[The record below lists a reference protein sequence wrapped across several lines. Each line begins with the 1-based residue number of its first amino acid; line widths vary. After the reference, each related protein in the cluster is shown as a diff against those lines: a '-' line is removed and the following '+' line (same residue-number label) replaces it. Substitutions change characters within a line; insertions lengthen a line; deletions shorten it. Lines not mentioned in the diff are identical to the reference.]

1 MDSDEND
8 FRNGFDKFYLCG
20 ESGDHTVKDG
30 RVFVRGAPSERDN
43 FQTLNKICRRAHLWS
58 KNNKNCNKSP
68 KEIQKKD
75 VVSFRD
81 KFANHCFTS

>member
-8 FRNGFDKFYLCG
+8 FRNGFDKFHLYG

-30 RVFVRGAPSERDN
+30 RVFVRGAPFECDN

-58 KNNKNCNKSP
+58 KNNKNCNKHEARYSMLCVRRWRT
-68 KEIQKKD
+68 I
-75 VVSFRD
+75 S
-81 KFANHCFTS
+81 SSI

>member
-43 FQTLNKICRRAHLWS
+43 FQTLNKICRRAHIWS
-58 KNNKNCNKSP
+58 KNNKNCNKH
-68 KEIQKKD
+68 KERYSMLCVRRWRTI
-75 VVSFRD
+75 S
-81 KFANHCFTS
+81 SSI